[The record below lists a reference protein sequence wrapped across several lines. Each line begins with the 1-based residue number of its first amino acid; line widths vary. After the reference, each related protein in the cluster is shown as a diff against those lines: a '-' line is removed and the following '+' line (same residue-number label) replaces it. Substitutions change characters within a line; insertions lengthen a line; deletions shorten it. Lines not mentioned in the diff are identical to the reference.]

1 MQWGPSMHQRH
12 LNREP
17 LRNSV
22 DKIPDVLH
30 CETGFTTGT
39 CRLKFDLS
47 ILAKHVPFLLEGAW
61 LTFQACLLA
70 VLGSLVLGLL
80 VAMARTSA
88 SPLLNKASAVY
99 VDLFRNVPFIV
110 QLFFFYFGLPEIGI
124 YIDAFT
130 TGVIAM
136 SIAGGA
142 FTSDVIRSGILAIDP
157 GIIEAAQVSGLKK
170 STIFRRIVMP
180 IALRT
185 SVRPLGSVFINLIL
199 TSSILSTITLNEL
212 TGSAKIVA
220 SQTFR
225 PFEVYFVLLVVY
237 ATLTSLV
244 SAAVGTLHRRLNGDQ
259 AKGAA

>member
-1 MQWGPSMHQRH
+1 M
-12 LNREP
+12 
-17 LRNSV
+17 
-22 DKIPDVLH
+22 
-30 CETGFTTGT
+30 
-39 CRLKFDLS
+39 KFDLS
-47 ILAKHVPFLLEGAW
+47 ILAKHIPFLLEGAW

-70 VLGSLVLGLL
+70 VIGSLVVGLL
-80 VAMARTSA
+80 VAAARTSA
-88 SPLLNKASAVY
+88 SPLLNRLSAIY
-99 VDLFRNVPFIV
+99 VDIFRNIPFIV

-136 SIAGGA
+136 SVAGGA

-157 GIIEAAQVSGLKK
+157 GIIEAAQVSGLRK
-170 STIFRRIVMP
+170 STILRKIVMP
-180 IALRT
+180 IALRA

-225 PFEVYFVLLVVY
+225 PFEVYFVLLVAY
-237 ATLTSLV
+237 AALTWFV
-244 SAAVGTLHRRLNGDQ
+244 SILISMLHRYLNRNQ
-259 AKGAA
+259 AEGAV